1 MKNKWIVSIISIA
14 CMLGFA
20 ACGDS
25 ASSSGTEEEGDVSF
39 AVETTVLEDGPDML
53 NYGHLNLNIAAD
65 SLLASFE
72 YGDVVTVVLDGYETL
87 EAPVVRN
94 YDDVSPGEFLL
105 RVSQGKPYV
114 TLSINY
120 GQIAVAYGIAESAGD
135 SASTSYRLAD
145 VQLPIKVKISMKEKG
160 GFLENLEMLK
170 FQNEGKSIGEYPGL
184 SVEEFANFRA
194 VSTTGMGKD
203 VLFRSSSPIDPALG
217 RNAYADS
224 LAKAAGV
231 SVFINLMDTETG
243 AKAYE
248 GFDESYY
255 ASQSV
260 VYLSLPA
267 AFTATRFKEG
277 LVEGLRFMIEHEGP
291 YLVHCQMGKDRAGFV
306 SAVLEAL
313 MGAKVSEI
321 RADYVK
327 TYTNYYNVVD
337 GKQTDLTGE
346 QQDWFKAVIEK
357 NMQMAYGEVGVD
369 IGDFDKAD
377 LVSATERYLEKL
389 GVSKNEI
396 ADLKSRLK

>member
-1 MKNKWIVSIISIA
+1 MKNTWLVSIISIA

-25 ASSSGTEEEGDVSF
+25 SSSSGTEEEGDVSF

-53 NYGHLNLNIAAD
+53 NYGHLNLDIATD

-145 VQLPIKVKISMKEKG
+145 VRLPIKVKISMKEKG

-170 FQNEGKSIGEYPGL
+170 FQNEGKSIEEYPDL
-184 SVEEFANFRA
+184 SIEEFANFRA

-203 VLFRSSSPIDPALG
+203 VFFRSSSPIDPTLG

-231 SVFINLMDTETG
+231 SVFINLTDSESG

-313 MGAKVSEI
+313 MGAKASEI
-321 RADYVK
+321 RVDYVK

-337 GKQTDLTGE
+337 GKQTALTGE

-369 IGDFDKAD
+369 IVDFDKAD
-377 LVSATERYLEKL
+377 LVSATEQYLEKL
-389 GVSKNEI
+389 GLSKKEI
-396 ADLKSRLK
+396 AALKDRLK